1 MFNPVI
7 EKSDITIASFKEKP
21 KIKID
26 TGMNSIPPPIPTSEE
41 IVPINIPKT
50 NASNINSSP
59 NGNLLRKK

>member
-26 TGMNSIPPPIPTSEE
+26 TDMNSIPPPIPTSEE
-41 IVPINIPKT
+41 IVPIIIPKT
-50 NASNINSSP
+50 NASIINSSP
-59 NGNLLRKK
+59 NGNLLREK